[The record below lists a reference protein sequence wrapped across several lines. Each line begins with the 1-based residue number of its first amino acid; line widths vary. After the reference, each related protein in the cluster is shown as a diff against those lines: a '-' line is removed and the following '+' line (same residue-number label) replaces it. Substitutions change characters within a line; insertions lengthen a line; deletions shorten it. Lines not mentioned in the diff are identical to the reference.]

1 MHELLRLKIRPYYIY
16 QCDLARG
23 ISHFRT
29 SISVGI
35 NIMEKLRGFTSG
47 YAVPTYVVDGP
58 GGGGKIP
65 VAPNYVI
72 SQAKNLFV
80 LRNYKGKI
88 YTYREEPE
96 SAPLTFN
103 KLVCSLTSKKKSKKA
118 KISYLNQNTFTEQ
131 QLELFDSSDNAD

>member
-1 MHELLRLKIRPYYIY
+1 
-16 QCDLARG
+16 
-23 ISHFRT
+23 
-29 SISVGI
+29 
-35 NIMEKLRGFTSG
+35 MEKLRGYTSG

-80 LRNYKGKI
+80 LRNYEGKM

-96 SAPLTFN
+96 VIPLTFN
-103 KLVCSLTSKKKSKKA
+103 KLYALTSKKKSKKA
-118 KISYLNQNTFTEQ
+118 KLDYPAPSTFGEQ
-131 QLELFDSSDNAD
+131 QLELFDSSEET

>member
-1 MHELLRLKIRPYYIY
+1 MHELLKIRVRPYYIY

-29 SISVGI
+29 PISVGI

-88 YTYREEPE
+88 YSYREEPE
-96 SAPLTFN
+96 AAPLTFN
-103 KLVCSLTSKKKSKKA
+103 KLYALTSKKKSKKT
-118 KISYLNQNTFTEQ
+118 KIPAPAPNVGEEQ
-131 QLELFDSSDNAD
+131 QLELFDSSENTD